1 MWPGMMLS
9 PGLPC
14 TLQAHALF
22 VFMMLVMAVLAV
34 VVVSDGSDSEPCD
47 LTRHFRCDLVA

>member
-1 MWPGMMLS
+1 MFS

-14 TLQAHALF
+14 TLQARALF

-34 VVVSDGSDSEPCD
+34 AIVSDGSDSEPCD
-47 LTRHFRCDLVA
+47 FTRHFRCDLVA